1 TINLCNFRLWKH
13 SGNRLNLI
21 IQHYKFN
28 TFIAMFLIITEI
40 YLLLFRTHVKYKTN
54 IRKKIGIPEGGDIIL
69 FLIEKLDL

>member
-1 TINLCNFRLWKH
+1 
-13 SGNRLNLI
+13 
-21 IQHYKFN
+21 
-28 TFIAMFLIITEI
+28 MFLIITEI